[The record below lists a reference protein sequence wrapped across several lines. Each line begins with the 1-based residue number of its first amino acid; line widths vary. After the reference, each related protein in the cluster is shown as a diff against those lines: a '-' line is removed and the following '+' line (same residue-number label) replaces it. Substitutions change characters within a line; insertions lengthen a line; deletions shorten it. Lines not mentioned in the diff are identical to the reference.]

1 MFDFLFSQ
9 YKNAS
14 TIQIVL
20 ELIAFIFGIVSVWLA
35 KNEHIG
41 VYPSGLIATIITTYL
56 LYLAGDLGDMLLNGY
71 FSIMSIYGWYNWTRK
86 ENDSANLPVS
96 RTTNSEKITG
106 IVLFILTIFVVFG
119 VYNYFDYK
127 IKTDNY
133 FDILASG
140 IFFTGMWFM
149 AKKKIENWTLWII
162 GDLIVVPLYV
172 FRGLG
177 MLALQYLVFTIIAV
191 FGYIEWKKTLNKSHQ

>member
-1 MFDFLFSQ
+1 MVDFFLNT

-14 TIQIVL
+14 TIQILL
-20 ELIAFIFGIVSVWLA
+20 ELIAFIFGIASVWLA
-35 KNEHIG
+35 KNEHIRA
-41 VYPSGLIATIITTYL
+41 YPSGLIATIITTYL
-56 LYLAGDLGDMLLNGY
+56 LYLAGYLGDMLVNGY

-86 ENDSANLPVS
+86 ENDSANLTVS

-106 IVLFILTIFVVFG
+106 IVLFILTIFVVFA

-172 FRGLG
+172 YRGLG

-191 FGYIEWKKTLNKSHQ
+191 FGYIAWKKTLNKSTQ

>member
-20 ELIAFIFGIVSVWLA
+20 ELIAFIFGIISVWLA

-41 VYPSGLIATIITTYL
+41 VYLSGLIATIITTYL
-56 LYLAGDLGDMLLNGY
+56 LYLAGYLGDMLLNGS

-86 ENDSANLPVS
+86 ENDSANLPIS

-127 IKTDNY
+127 IRTDNY

-172 FRGLG
+172 YRGLG

-191 FGYIEWKKTLNKSHQ
+191 FGYTEWKKTLNKSHQ